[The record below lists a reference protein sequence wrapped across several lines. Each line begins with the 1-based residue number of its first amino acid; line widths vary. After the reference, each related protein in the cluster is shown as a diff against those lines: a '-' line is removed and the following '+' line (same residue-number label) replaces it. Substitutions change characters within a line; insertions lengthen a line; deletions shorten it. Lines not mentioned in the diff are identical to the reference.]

1 MTNHALPSLIFYE
14 SFALQFQ
21 ILSLEDRGRL
31 ITAIFQYAFQG
42 QEPQGLSE
50 LLQMAFCPIRYML
63 DRDRDAYLEKCQ
75 TNTENGKKGGRPRK
89 NFFDEKTER
98 FSDKTEKP
106 YNKDKDINKN
116 NNKDIYKDR
125 DKDKDKDKD
134 TEPLPAVPAPPT
146 PSLSEQEKESLC
158 KSGVRKKYI
167 EKRLDRAIEYASMH
181 RESVYDVLLRWW
193 KEDGGS
199 VQSIS
204 DFPTKSYDLDDFV
217 AAALARSY
225 QGVT

>member
-42 QEPQGLSE
+42 QEPQGLSD

-63 DRDRDAYLEKCQ
+63 DRDRDAYWEKCR

-134 TEPLPAVPAPPT
+134 KQPLPAAPPT
-146 PSLSEQEKESLC
+146 PSLSEKET
-158 KSGVRKKYI
+158 V
-167 EKRLDRAIEYASMH
+167 
-181 RESVYDVLLRWW
+181 
-193 KEDGGS
+193 
-199 VQSIS
+199 
-204 DFPTKSYDLDDFV
+204 F
-217 AAALARSY
+217 
-225 QGVT
+225 